1 MTDQGSPRLK
11 IKLEV
16 TQAYPAL
23 LAMLLGTSEELR
35 GERIRMLSMIG
46 LHAESGVAPI
56 RSAPGPAIGN
66 TTNEVEI
73 PPGAAVEF
81 AIIVNAANPRL
92 YEALSSISPRL
103 RAERLRVLST
113 LGLYVETGRVGVQ
126 SAGSREV
133 FSSAEKSGVV
143 SSSRPSSLLPRKASS
158 VVTERTQEVNHTRVS
173 PPSVSAASDAIT
185 DRSGMDET
193 PPTVQKPPDQKPTES
208 PASVN
213 KVSKGVR
220 SFARS
225 LGK

>member
-1 MTDQGSPRLK
+1 MSHERLK
-11 IKLEV
+11 IRLEV
-16 TQAYPAL
+16 TEAYPAL
-23 LAMLLGTSEELR
+23 LAMLLSTSEEFR
-35 GERIRMLSMIG
+35 GERIRALSMIG

-66 TTNEVEI
+66 SSSEVVI
-73 PPGAAVEF
+73 PPGTSVDF

-126 SAGSREV
+126 SASNRDA

-143 SSSRPSSLLPRKASS
+143 SSSRPSSLLPRKASP
-158 VVTERTQEVNHTRVS
+158 VVSERAQEVNQTRIT
-173 PPSVSAASDAIT
+173 PPSATLDSESIA

-193 PPTVQKPPDQKPTES
+193 SSSAQKPSDPKPTEA